1 MDYRQLLFYQKA
13 REVIKLVDAEC
24 KAWPKTMQVWEI
36 ARQLFRSAASIGANI
51 AEGHGRHEGLEY
63 IHFLKIAQGSA
74 NEVDHWLHTA
84 IDCQIGDETTI
95 RKIIALNSET
105 RKMIAASIISL
116 HKSGKGKSIRES
128 SSDYAP
134 DPSPLTPLLSTDD
147 FDKE

>member
-13 REVIKLVDAEC
+13 RDVLKLVDAEI
-24 KAWPKTMQVWEI
+24 KAWPKLMQAWEI
-36 ARQLFRSAASIGANI
+36 ARQLFRSAASVGANI

-84 IDCQIGDETTI
+84 SDCMIGDEANL
-95 RKIIALNSET
+95 RRIIALNNET

-116 HKSGKGKSIRES
+116 HKSCKDKSIREPS
-128 SSDYAP
+128 GDY
-134 DPSPLTPLLSTDD
+134 SPNP
-147 FDKE
+147 